1 MITGL
6 GHTPLAETYLELS
19 SFKGDDKIELD
30 NENNEK
36 LCAYLH
42 LVSAKLTGFNNNY
55 NSLDIY

>member
-30 NENNEK
+30 NENRET
-36 LCAYLH
+36 LCI
-42 LVSAKLTGFNNNY
+42 LTFGFSKTY
-55 NSLDIY
+55 WFQ